1 MKHSGKLN
9 NFPRFFSYH
18 PMCQLGINNLLTTR
32 CKWFLV
38 LCMLTNLGVK
48 PIPFFH
54 IKPHIPHNFLTTH
67 MLIKGGNKYF
77 VFPFYLNTILA
88 FDSVQGSIF
97 PYKQFY
103 PWEFCKPFFLELSC
117 YIIVPLL
124 NAYLRLDGLIIF
136 NIG

>member
-1 MKHSGKLN
+1 MLQQMKHSGKLN

-38 LCMLTNLGVK
+38 FCMLTNLGVK

-54 IKPHIPHNFLTTH
+54 IKPHTPHNFLTTH

-77 VFPFYLNTILA
+77 VFP
-88 FDSVQGSIF
+88 SISI
-97 PYKQFY
+97 QSLHLIM
-103 PWEFCKPFFLELSC
+103 CKVPSSLTNNSTHGNFASHISWNFLVTS
-117 YIIVPLL
+117 
-124 NAYLRLDGLIIF
+124 
-136 NIG
+136 